1 MNVDITSN
9 GMLLDVIS
17 YQFNG
22 DRAVFNVNQHGKK
35 SYFLQWNENNI
46 LKLFLNHRYFN
57 SMPIM
62 NTNGIFNM

>member
-35 SYFLQWNENNI
+35 SYFLQ
-46 LKLFLNHRYFN
+46 
-57 SMPIM
+57 
-62 NTNGIFNM
+62 

>member
-22 DRAVFNVNQHGKK
+22 DRAVFNVNQHGKNEMK
-35 SYFLQWNENNI
+35 IISWN
-46 LKLFLNHRYFN
+46 
-57 SMPIM
+57 SS
-62 NTNGIFNM
+62 